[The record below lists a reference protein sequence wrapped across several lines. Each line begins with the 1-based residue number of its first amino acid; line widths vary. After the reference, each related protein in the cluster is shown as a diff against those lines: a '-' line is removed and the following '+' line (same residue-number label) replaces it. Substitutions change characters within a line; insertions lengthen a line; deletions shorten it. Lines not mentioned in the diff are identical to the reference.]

1 MQVDTFTANHQFW
14 APPLLAVPQCCM
26 YNEHPPHQVKGTP
39 TAASCV
45 SDPCGIVFACATAL
59 GRPAGHKVLSA
70 AVLLIG
76 DGLDRLHLHPLL
88 SHGSHRRPLPTRTFR
103 KYGQLTRS
111 WGAAGCG
118 KPTVS
123 SFGCLHSPTRAGPDG
138 VGWGV
143 TRGRRS
149 DMLQW

>member
-1 MQVDTFTANHQFW
+1 MMQVDTLTTDHQFW
-14 APPLLAVPQCCM
+14 GPSPARCLSTACIM
-26 YNEHPPHQVKGTP
+26 SIPHQVKGTP

-76 DGLDRLHLHPLL
+76 DGLDRLHVHPLL

-123 SFGCLHSPTRAGPDG
+123 SFGVLTVPMGVGPDG

-149 DMLQW
+149 DM